1 MSRPMPNPDDTATAQ
16 LSLQDEL
23 QALFEQQLGLPPVPG
38 TYLRP
43 LPRVVLLCLE
53 AWDRRDFA
61 SYLTSKLTAT
71 AVG

>member
-1 MSRPMPNPDDTATAQ
+1 MADAWATAQ
-16 LSLQDEL
+16 SV
-23 QALFEQQLGLPPVPG
+23 FEQQFALPPVPG
-38 TYLRP
+38 SYLRP

-71 AVG
+71 AAG